1 MFAQIISLALLSI
14 LAGSAQDRNVR
25 PTGPGTGRRIALV
38 IGNRTYTKQPLVN
51 PENDA
56 TDLSRVLESTG
67 FQVILKT
74 NLGKEAMDDS
84 VLDFINRLQPG
95 DTGLF
100 YFSGHGL
107 EISGQN
113 YLLPVDFNAR
123 AEFQVK
129 TRALNANEVLE
140 GFKSRGAAVSIVIL
154 DACRNN
160 PYRTWRNE
168 GGGLAALSAEG
179 AYVAFAA
186 APGQLADDN
195 PNERNGLFT
204 KHLKTVLAQPGLS
217 IDDVFNEVRQRV
229 YAESK
234 NGQRPF
240 STTGLIGRFAFR
252 DGAARPPAISTE
264 PQTGDVTVN
273 PKDGLR
279 YVYIGPGTFRMG
291 CSEGDSEC
299 DGDEKP
305 AREVTITR
313 GFRIGQTEVTVDAYR
328 RFAKATGRSMP
339 GEPVFK
345 DRKLNEGWQNGS
357 MPMVSVDWNDSK
369 NYCEWAGGRLLTE
382 AEWEYAA
389 RGGDKSARNGA
400 PDEIGWFGDNA
411 GKERIDALKIWNAD
425 SGKYRDKLFENGNTF
440 HAVGLKTPN
449 RFGLYDMLGNVW
461 EWTADWYGDKYYATA
476 ERRDPK
482 GPPNGENRVVRGGS
496 WDNYSTIAR
505 ASYRNRRGAS
515 VRSSFFGFRCAW
527 ECAPRGASGSTGPC
541 SE

>member
-154 DACRNN
+154 DACRDN
-160 PYRTWRNE
+160 PFRTWRS
-168 GGGLAALSAEG
+168 GQAGGLAAISADG

-186 APGQLADDN
+186 APGQVADDN
-195 PNERNGLFT
+195 PRERNGLFT
-204 KHLKTVLAQPGLS
+204 KHLKAALAEPGLS
-217 IDDVFNEVRQRV
+217 IDAVFNRVRSGV
-229 YAESK
+229 YQESK
-234 NGQRPF
+234 NRQRPF
-240 STTGLIGRFAFR
+240 STTGLVGEFYFRAGGR
-252 DGAARPPAISTE
+252 AAQGPLTIASE
-264 PQTGDVTVN
+264 PQTGDVTIN
-273 PKDGLR
+273 PRDRLR
-279 YVYIGPGTFRMG
+279 YVHIGPGTFRMG
-291 CSEGDSEC
+291 CSPGDSEC
-299 DGDEKP
+299 FDDEWP
-305 AREVTITR
+305 VRDVTITR
-313 GFRIGQTEVTVDAYR
+313 GFKVGETEVTVEAYR
-328 RFAKATGRSMP
+328 RFAEVSA
-339 GEPVFK
+339 
-345 DRKLNEGWQNGS
+345 RKLPEDPIWMNRRLNERWSNGT
-357 MPMVSVDWNDSK
+357 MPIVNVNWDEARQ
-369 NYCEWAGGRLLTE
+369 YCEWAGGRLPTE

-389 RGGDKSARNGA
+389 RGGEKGPWYGLAHDIA
-400 PDEIGWFGDNA
+400 WFGENS
-411 GKERIDALKIWNAD
+411 GKMLLDARKIWKD
-425 SGKYRDKLFENGNTF
+425 QSTQYFEKLNENEGRF
-440 HAVGLKTPN
+440 HSVARKAPN
-449 RFGLYDMLGNVW
+449 QFGLYDTLGNVA
-461 EWTADWYGDKYYATA
+461 EWTADWYAKRYDSLGGQ
-476 ERRDPK
+476 RDPK
-482 GPPNGENRVVRGGS
+482 GPPTGGTRVVRGGS
-496 WDNYSTIAR
+496 WNNIAR
-505 ASYRNRRGAS
+505 IIRVS
-515 VRSSFFGFRCAW
+515 VRDDGPPSASSSSLGFRCVL
-527 ECAPRGASGSTGPC
+527 E
-541 SE
+541 